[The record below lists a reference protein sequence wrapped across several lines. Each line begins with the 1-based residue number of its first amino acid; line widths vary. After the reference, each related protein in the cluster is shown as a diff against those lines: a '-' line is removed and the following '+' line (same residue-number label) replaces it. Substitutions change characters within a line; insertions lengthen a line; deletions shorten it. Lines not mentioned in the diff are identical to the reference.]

1 MIKKVLSSAILSIFL
16 DKKAKKNFFAK
27 RENDKLKNDS
37 KNMQPTL
44 ITNRDSENTINGHVP
59 DIKRQELIKNAVEVH
74 KENSEVLADLS
85 KSQKQRLRKLALQML
100 LGKSINSNK
109 AHNEGILKT
118 LAADTE
124 TPAER
129 KILTQAQNTERQTLI
144 KDALAAHKKYS
155 KALDNLSK
163 GQKKKLQRLAMQK
176 MFGKI
181 KE

>member
-1 MIKKVLSSAILSIFL
+1 
-16 DKKAKKNFFAK
+16 
-27 RENDKLKNDS
+27 
-37 KNMQPTL
+37 
-44 ITNRDSENTINGHVP
+44 
-59 DIKRQELIKNAVEVH
+59 
-74 KENSEVLADLS
+74 
-85 KSQKQRLRKLALQML
+85 ML